1 MKRAVLLLAILVPMS
16 FAQEVEPP
24 RDSMDFFAGY
34 GAWLPG
40 LLNDGNQLSVGSS
53 IILGIETPMFQSDQ
67 FRLSAGPAFCGSD
80 REHFDGITAIMLN
93 VGYRK
98 YPFFRPYAGSRALE
112 PFIGFTG
119 GGIIV
124 WDSIADTYEQG
135 ESKSTGGAMLGAEL
149 GTRVKV
155 GESMFFDL
163 TLAGEWVPIGSA
175 VAGETDKDLSGI
187 RIQGS
192 LVF

>member
-1 MKRAVLLLAILVPMS
+1 MKTAVLILVLAVS
-16 FAQEVEPP
+16 LATAQQTEPP
-24 RDSMDFFAGY
+24 RDSMDFFLGY

-40 LLNDGNQLSVGSS
+40 LMNDDNQLSVGSA
-53 IILGIETPMFQSDQ
+53 IMVGIETPMFQSDQ

-80 REHFDGITAIMLN
+80 RTNYDGITGIMLN
-93 VGYRK
+93 LAYRK
-98 YPFFRPYAGSRALE
+98 YPFYRPYAGSRALE
-112 PFIGFTG
+112 PFIGVTG

-124 WDSIADTYEQG
+124 WDRIADTFENG
-135 ESKSTGGAMLGAEL
+135 ESTSTGGAMLGAEI

-155 GESMFFDL
+155 GETTSLDL
-163 TLAGEWVPIGSA
+163 TISGEWVPIGSTI
-175 VAGETDKDLSGI
+175 AGEGEKALSGI